1 MANSKIQILST
12 AFAVALTLSACGSAD
27 EAPAADSTG
36 DGETTIDNTEV
47 PADDEPAEDD
57 DPVDE
62 PAEDDDPVDEPAED
76 ASADI
81 DDGDASSDEKNE
93 PESSTV
99 RPADYTW
106 RGVPGERMTP
116 SEACEAA
123 AVAAAEEEDMF
134 VQDDL
139 ITVTLEECSSVS
151 EWMSVVEMHPDAM
164 DGSKPDI
171 DTLIVACWDYEETV
185 VCADALEQDLIDPYY
200 GAE

>member
-47 PADDEPAEDD
+47 PADDESTEGDE
-57 DPVDE
+57 PVDGLT
-62 PAEDDDPVDEPAED
+62 ED

-93 PESSTV
+93 PEASTV

-106 RGVPGERMTP
+106 RGVPGEKVTP

-139 ITVTLEECSSVS
+139 ITVTLEECLSVS

-171 DTLIVACWDYEETV
+171 DTLMVACWDYEETV

>member
-47 PADDEPAEDD
+47 PADDESTEGDE
-57 DPVDE
+57 PVDGLT
-62 PAEDDDPVDEPAED
+62 ED

-93 PESSTV
+93 PEASTV

-106 RGVPGERMTP
+106 RGVPGERVTP

-139 ITVTLEECSSVS
+139 ITVTLEECLSVS

-171 DTLIVACWDYEETV
+171 DTLMVACWDYEETV
-185 VCADALEQDLIDPYY
+185 VCAEALEQDLIDPYY

>member
-47 PADDEPAEDD
+47 PAH
-57 DPVDE
+57 DE

-93 PESSTV
+93 PEASTV

-106 RGVPGERMTP
+106 RGVPGEKVTP

-171 DTLIVACWDYEETV
+171 DTLMVACWDYEETV
-185 VCADALEQDLIDPYY
+185 VCAEALEQDLIDPYY

>member
-47 PADDEPAEDD
+47 PADDEPAED
-57 DPVDE
+57 
-62 PAEDDDPVDEPAED
+62 

-93 PESSTV
+93 PEASTV

-106 RGVPGERMTP
+106 RGVPGERVTP

-171 DTLIVACWDYEETV
+171 DTLMVACWDYEETV

>member
-62 PAEDDDPVDEPAED
+62 PAED

-93 PESSTV
+93 PEASTV

-106 RGVPGERMTP
+106 RGVPGEKVTP

-139 ITVTLEECSSVS
+139 ITVTLEECLSVS

-171 DTLIVACWDYEETV
+171 DTLMVACWDYEETV

>member
-27 EAPAADSTG
+27 EAPAADSTD

-47 PADDEPAEDD
+47 PADDESTEGDE
-57 DPVDE
+57 PVDGLT
-62 PAEDDDPVDEPAED
+62 ED

-93 PESSTV
+93 PEASTV

-106 RGVPGERMTP
+106 RGVPGEKVTP

-171 DTLIVACWDYEETV
+171 DTLMVACWDYEETV